1 MLNASSI
8 ISILV
13 GILLDAIIF
22 NILYSTINK
31 DCGNLINALIY
42 AVGMAVKQMIAT
54 RGIFYI
60 VYPMLWLPAGSYFLA
75 MVVSYFVIGLALTQL
90 LNKLYDHLVDRVTFT
105 ITCILMQIGITSL
118 LNLLFI

>member
-42 AVGMAVKQMIAT
+42 AVG
-54 RGIFYI
+54 IFYI

-75 MVVSYFVIGLALTQL
+75 MVVAYFVIGLALMKL

-118 LNLLFI
+118 LNL